1 MGSDEAQI
9 AGSGLRAQLE
19 QIRPS
24 LRRML
29 TARLSN
35 AEDAEDILQELWIK
49 LETLDSGPIANPG
62 AYLHRMALNLS
73 NDLVRE
79 RSRRRNREADWTDVS
94 VSTLDG
100 MSVDDAPSPER
111 QAADRQELALMVEA
125 IRAMPDRAQQVFRRH
140 RIDGLSHADVAS
152 ELGISKSAVEKNMA
166 TALKHL
172 MRHINFDGRT

>member
-1 MGSDEAQI
+1 MAD
-9 AGSGLRAQLE
+9 SGLRAQLE
-19 QIRPS
+19 HIRPS

-35 AEDAEDILQELWIK
+35 AEDAEDILQDLWIK
-49 LETLDSGPIANPG
+49 LGSLDSEPISNPS

-73 NDLVRE
+73 NDLVRQ
-79 RSRRRNREADWTDVS
+79 RTRRRSREADWTDTS
-94 VSTLDG
+94 VTTMDG

-111 QAADRQELALMVEA
+111 QAADRQELARMTEA
-125 IRAMPDRAQQVFRRH
+125 IRQMPDRAQQVFRRH
-140 RIDGLSHADVAS
+140 RIDGLSHAEVAS

-172 MRHINFDGRT
+172 MRHLNFGGDI

>member
-1 MGSDEAQI
+1 MGSDQGNI
-9 AGSGLRAQLE
+9 AGGGLRAQLE
-19 QIRPS
+19 LVQPS

-29 TARLSN
+29 AARLSN
-35 AEDAEDILQELWIK
+35 AEDADDVLQDLWIK

-79 RSRRRNREADWTDVS
+79 RARRRNREADWTDTS

-111 QAADRQELALMVEA
+111 QASDRQELARMVEV

-140 RIDGLSHADVAS
+140 RIDGLSHSDVAA

-166 TALKHL
+166 TAMKHL
-172 MRHINFDGRT
+172 MRHINIIGET

>member
-1 MGSDEAQI
+1 MGGRDADMAE
-9 AGSGLRAQLE
+9 GGLRVQLE
-19 QIRPS
+19 QLRPS

-29 TARLSN
+29 TARLSS

-49 LETLDSGPIANPG
+49 LGTLDSGPIGNPG

-79 RSRRRNREADWTDVS
+79 RTRRRTREADWTDTSITTV
-94 VSTLDG
+94 DG

-111 QAADRQELALMVEA
+111 LAADRQELARMVDA
-125 IRAMPDRAQQVFRRH
+125 IRLMPERAQQVFRRH
-140 RIDGLSHADVAS
+140 RIDGLSHGEVAA

-172 MRHINFDGRT
+172 MRRLKFDEAI

>member
-1 MGSDEAQI
+1 MGSDEAQT
-9 AGSGLRAQLE
+9 AGRGLRAQLE

-100 MSVDDAPSPER
+100 MSVDDTPSPER

-172 MRHINFDGRT
+172 MRHLNFDGRT

>member
-1 MGSDEAQI
+1 MGADDAQT
-9 AGSGLRAQLE
+9 AGGGLRAQLE
-19 QIRPS
+19 QVRPS

-49 LETLDSGPIANPG
+49 LATIDSGPIGNPG
-62 AYLHRMALNLS
+62 AYLHRVALNLS

-79 RSRRRNREADWTDVS
+79 RSRRRNREADWNDTS
-94 VSTLDG
+94 VSTIDG

-111 QAADRQELALMVEA
+111 QASDRQELARMIEV

-140 RIDGLSHADVAS
+140 RIDGLSHSDVAA

-166 TALKHL
+166 TAMKHL
-172 MRHINFDGRT
+172 MRHINIVGET